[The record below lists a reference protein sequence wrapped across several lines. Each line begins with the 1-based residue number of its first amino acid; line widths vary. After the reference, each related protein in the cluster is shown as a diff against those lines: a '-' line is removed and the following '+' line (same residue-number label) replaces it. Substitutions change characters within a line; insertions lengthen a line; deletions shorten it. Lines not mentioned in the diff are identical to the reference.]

1 MGEILVSR
9 KQYDEMEQ
17 KVKKVVK
24 DLEDARRRI
33 GEAASYGDLSE
44 NSEYEAAKEDEQL
57 FCAML
62 GELRSKLSSYRV
74 MEGKVQSQ
82 DGEVVIGSVVKIK
95 DMDQKKDLTYTIV
108 GGGEFDFDKGEIPYT
123 SPIGGA
129 LMGKKKGAKIEV
141 QLGRKKRSL
150 KIRDVN

>member
-9 KQYDEMEQ
+9 EQYDEMER
-17 KVKKVVK
+17 KVKKVEK
-24 DLEDARRRI
+24 DLEEARRRI

-57 FCAML
+57 YCAML
-62 GELRSKLSSYRV
+62 AQLREKLGSYRV
-74 MEGKVQSQ
+74 LERRMESR
-82 DGEVVIGSVVKIK
+82 DGEVVIGSKVTV
-95 DMDQKKDLTYTIV
+95 KDLEKKQDLVYTIV

-129 LMGKKKGAKIEV
+129 LMGQKKGAKVEV
-141 QLGRKKRSL
+141 QVGRKKRTL
-150 KIRDVN
+150 RIKAVE